1 MRTASSIPFRAEPTA
16 VPGLLVLTMKQAVD
30 ARGTVREFFRTSA
43 LADLGVRAGP
53 WQQITL
59 TSTAPG
65 VIRGLHGEQ
74 VTKLVTVAAGA
85 AFGVYADARPGSPAR
100 GRVVT
105 VELRPGTQVL
115 VPPGVCSGLQ
125 ATGPEPAEYLYAA
138 DREWQPGAPHIGVH
152 PLDPALGVRWPV
164 PVAADDATRL
174 SVRDASQPTFAEA
187 LMSQSR
193 GAGSSV

>member
-1 MRTASSIPFRAEPTA
+1 MPTTSSIALRAEPTA
-16 VPGLLVLTMKQAVD
+16 VPGLLVLTMRQAAD
-30 ARGTVREFFRTSA
+30 ARGTVREFFRASA
-43 LADLGVRAGP
+43 LAEFGGPPGP

-85 AFGVYADARPGSPAR
+85 AFGVYVDARPGSAAR
-100 GRVVT
+100 GTVVT

-125 ATGPEPAEYLYAA
+125 ATGGEAAEYLYAA
-138 DREWQPGAPHIGVH
+138 DREWQPGQPHIGVH
-152 PLDPALGVRWPV
+152 PLDPALGVRWPI

-174 SVRDASQPTFAEA
+174 SARDAAQPTLAEA
-187 LMSQSR
+187 L
-193 GAGSSV
+193 AG